1 MTPSRPRLPQ
11 AAGLILASAAV
22 SLGAVSC
29 STSAPSP
36 AGQVQAT
43 APAPSSVS
51 AGPAPLAPQPTP
63 APGDIPVRDAAPTP
77 EITRPAPVRVQIEEI
92 GLDLEVVPTGVR
104 DDGEMVLP
112 DNHRQAGWYRYGP
125 PPGSPAGS
133 AVLAAHLDTG
143 TEALPIARLD
153 EVRPGTVVTVTRS
166 DGSTVRY
173 AAGSVEQI
181 AKRDLNGGEL
191 FDRSGE
197 PLLKLVTCGGE
208 YVEADDDYADNI
220 VLTAA
225 PLP

>member
-1 MTPSRPRLPQ
+1 MNSPRPRLSQ
-11 AAGLILASAAV
+11 AAGLLLASAAV
-22 SLGAVSC
+22 ALGAVSC
-29 STSAPSP
+29 SASTQDPAAP
-36 AGQVQAT
+36 AQAT
-43 APAPSSVS
+43 GPMPSSVT
-51 AGPAPLAPQPTP
+51 AGPAAPEPAQ
-63 APGDIPVRDAAPTP
+63 APGNVPVRDAAPTP
-77 EITRPAPVRVQIEEI
+77 EISRPEPVRVQIEDI

-133 AVLAAHLDTG
+133 SVLAAHLDTG

-181 AKRDLNGGEL
+181 AKRELNSGEL

-208 YVEADDDYADNI
+208 YVEAADDYADNI